1 MKKMLVLLLL
11 LYPLTAFAETYQW
24 TDERGT
30 VNFAEDLGKVPKKYR
45 KKAKRV
51 GADEEP
57 VKIINDSREEP
68 AKAKKDE
75 PEAGKKLYG
84 GKDEAAWRR
93 EFLQAEFNLKNAES
107 DLATLKGRLRDTS
120 TMSRSEY
127 LSIQNSTRYA
137 EERVQAQRKRLE
149 QLQESADRLGV
160 PAEYRK

>member
-1 MKKMLVLLLL
+1 MKKLLVLLLL
-11 LYPLTAFAETYQW
+11 LYPLSAIAETYQW

-45 KKAKRV
+45 KKAKRLGV
-51 GADEEP
+51 DEEP
-57 VKIINDSREEP
+57 VKIINDAPAEP
-68 AKAKKDE
+68 KAKKDE

-93 EFLQAEFNLKNAES
+93 EFSQAEFNLKNAES

-127 LSIQNSTRYA
+127 LSIQNSIRYA
-137 EERVQAQRKRLE
+137 EDRVQAQRKRLE
-149 QLQESADRLGV
+149 LLQESADRLGV